1 MGRRAFRTSL
11 AAAATAWVVLLP
23 SAALAQS
30 AISGVVRDSGGGIL
44 PGVSVQAS
52 SPALI
57 ERTREAVTDE
67 QGRYTVGELRPGL
80 YTVTFALAG
89 FTTLVRSGME
99 LPSNFIAT
107 VNVELK
113 VGALEESVTV
123 TGGAPIVDVQSAQ
136 HTAILKRELMDAI
149 PTGRTYA
156 QLGALAVGVKPN
168 GQAVGGAR
176 TATQQRL
183 LLHGMPATDN
193 TIDVDGMKMNSMYL
207 GGETQPNH
215 NDAMTQ
221 EVTVQTS
228 SPGAEVSAAGVHI
241 NLIPREGGNTYSGS
255 SFIGYTGSS
264 FQGHNL
270 TPELRAR
277 GLQQG
282 DAVDYVY
289 DANVAVGGPITRD
302 KLWFFG
308 SYRDIANANVIA
320 NSFYPDGRPGVYD
333 QRLYQGTVRLTSQLT
348 PRNKLTAFVDRP
360 IKNVP
365 HDYASGTDVLTAA
378 RRRTDVL
385 YYTTAVKW
393 TSTVTNKL
401 LLEAGWGG
409 TVNAINFIYQPDV
422 RKPRGSDAWYASA
435 SRQDIV
441 LNTRTTAS
449 VAEQHD
455 YPFLYM
461 LVSSASYVTGSHSF
475 KTGMQWR
482 YGPYWRDFDS
492 NADLVQRYRSGTPDS
507 VIVYNTPTHSREHL
521 NADLGFYVQDSW
533 KLRRLT
539 LNPGIRFEYF
549 SVSIEPRSIEPGRFV
564 GARQFPEVPNLPEWF
579 NLAPRF
585 GAVYDLTGDAKTALK
600 FGVNRYNKNDT
611 TNFTLRYNPAQLQS
625 DTRNWSDSNRDGIA
639 QDNEIG
645 PSNNVNFGAAP
656 PRHPDPNIKRQYN
669 IEYSLGV
676 DRELFSG
683 VSVTAAWYRRVFY
696 NLEKQIN
703 TLVSLSDY
711 AAFQTPSPLDGEPV
725 SIYNLNRAKQGLVD
739 LIDTTSTDRSKSRQ
753 TYDGLEL
760 SFSARLPRGGSAFG
774 GLSSERTMTVACEG
788 LSPQP
793 LVGTAATSWDPN
805 TFRYCDQSQLN
816 IPFRSDFKLAGAY
829 PIPLGLQVGANF
841 QSYAGAPLA
850 VNWAVPAS
858 VFPGGQR
865 TQSVTVNL
873 IAPGTAYLQRW
884 NQLDLSVRRIFTVRK
899 VRLDASLDVFNTL
912 NSNVVLSQNQN
923 FGTSLGAPLEIL
935 QPRLLRISTNM
946 KF

>member
-1 MGRRAFRTSL
+1 MGRQPFSASL
-11 AAAATAWVVLLP
+11 FAAAIAFVAIASTA
-23 SAALAQS
+23 SAQS
-30 AISGVVRDSGGGIL
+30 AISGLVRDSSGGIL
-44 PGVSVQAS
+44 PGVSVQAA

-57 ERTREAVTDE
+57 ERAREAVTDE
-67 QGRYTVGELRPGL
+67 QGRYTIVDLRPGL
-80 YTVTFALAG
+80 YKVTFALAG
-89 FTTLVRSGME
+89 FTTLVRDGID
-99 LPSNFIAT
+99 LPSNFTAT

-123 TGGAPIVDVQSAQ
+123 SGDSPIVDVQSVQ
-136 HTAILKRELMDAI
+136 HTAILKRDLIDAL

-168 GQAVGGAR
+168 TQAVGGAR

-183 LLHGMPATDN
+183 ILHGMPATDN

-241 NLIPREGGNTYSGS
+241 NLIPREGGNTFSGS
-255 SFIGYTGSS
+255 SFVGYTGSS

-270 TPELRAR
+270 TPELQQR
-277 GLQQG
+277 GLRQG

-289 DANVAVGGPITRD
+289 DVNVAAGGPIKRD

-308 SYRDIANANVIA
+308 SYRDIANANVVA

-333 QRLYQGTVRLTSQLT
+333 QRLYQFTVRLTSQLT
-348 PRNKLTAFVDRP
+348 PRNKLTAYIDRP

-393 TSTVTNKL
+393 TSMVTNKL
-401 LLEAGWGG
+401 LLEAGWGA
-409 TVNAINFIYQPDV
+409 TVNAINFIYQPGV
-422 RKPRGSDAWYASA
+422 RKPRGTADWFASG

-441 LNTRTTAS
+441 LNTRTTAA
-449 VAEQHD
+449 VPEQHD
-455 YPFLYM
+455 YPYLYM

-475 KTGMQWR
+475 KTGVQWR
-482 YGPYWRDFDS
+482 YGPYWRDFDA
-492 NADLVQRYRSGTPDS
+492 NADLVQRYRSGIPDS

-521 NADLGFYVQDSW
+521 NADLGFYAQDSW
-533 KLRRLT
+533 KIRRLT

-549 SVSIEPRSIEPGRFV
+549 SVSIEPKSIEPGRFV
-564 GARQFPEVPNLPEWF
+564 GFRQFPGMPNLPEWF
-579 NLAPRF
+579 DLAPRF
-585 GAVYDLTGDAKTALK
+585 GAVYDLTGDARTALK

-611 TNFTLRYNPAQLQS
+611 TNFTLRYNPASLQS
-625 DTRNWSDSNRDGIA
+625 DTRNWTDVNRDNIA

-645 PSNNVNFGAAP
+645 ASNNVNFGAAP
-656 PRHPDPNIKRQYN
+656 PRHADPNIKRQFN
-669 IEYSLGV
+669 IEYSVGV
-676 DRELFSG
+676 DREVLPG

-703 TLVSLSDY
+703 TLVGLSDY
-711 AAFQTPSPLDGEPV
+711 TAFQTPSPLDGEPV
-725 SIYNLNRAKQGLVD
+725 TIYNLNRSKQGLVD
-739 LIDTTSTDRSKSRQ
+739 LIDTTSTDRNKSRQ

-760 SFSARLPRGGSAFG
+760 SFSARLPRGASVFG
-774 GLSSERTMTVACEG
+774 GLSSERTIRVGCEG
-788 LSPQP
+788 LAPQP
-793 LVGTAATSWDPN
+793 LVGTAATTWDPN
-805 TFRYCDQSQLN
+805 TFRYCDQSQFD
-816 IPFRSDFKLAGAY
+816 IPFLSDFKLAGAY
-829 PIPLGLQVGANF
+829 SIPLGLQVGANF
-841 QSYAGAPLA
+841 QSYAGGPLA
-850 VNWAVPAS
+850 VNWAVPAN

-873 IAPGTAYLQRW
+873 IAPGTKYLKRW
-884 NQLDLSVRRIFTVRK
+884 NQLDLSLRRIFTVGK
-899 VRLDASLDVFNTL
+899 LRLDASLDVFNML
-912 NSNVVLSQNQN
+912 NSNVVLNENQN
-923 FGTSLGAPLEIL
+923 FGASLGAPLEIL
-935 QPRLLRISTNM
+935 QPRLFRISTNM

>member
-1 MGRRAFRTSL
+1 MGRRTFGTIIV
-11 AAAATAWVVLLP
+11 AAAIGFAAIP
-23 SAALAQS
+23 STVSAQS
-30 AISGVVRDSGGGIL
+30 AISGVVKDSGGGIL
-44 PGVSVQAS
+44 PGVTVQAA

-57 ERTREAVTDE
+57 ERVRDAVTDE
-67 QGRYTVGELRPGL
+67 QGRYTIVDLRPGL
-80 YTVTFALAG
+80 YKVTFALAG
-89 FTTLVRSGME
+89 FTTLVRDGID
-99 LPSNFIAT
+99 LPSNFTAT
-107 VNVELK
+107 VNVELNL
-113 VGALEESVTV
+113 GALEESVTV
-123 TGGAPIVDVQSAQ
+123 SGNSPIVDVQSAQ
-136 HTAILKRELMDAI
+136 HTAILKRELIDAI

-168 GQAVGGAR
+168 TQAVGGAR

-183 LLHGMPATDN
+183 LLHGMPAADN

-241 NLIPREGGNTYSGS
+241 NLIPREGGNAFSGS
-255 SFIGYTGSS
+255 GFVGYTGSS
-264 FQGHNL
+264 FQSNNL
-270 TPELRAR
+270 TPELQQK
-277 GLQQG
+277 GLRQG
-282 DAVDYVY
+282 DAADYVY
-289 DANVAVGGPITRD
+289 DVNAAAGGPIKRD
-302 KLWFFG
+302 RLWFFG

-333 QRLYQGTVRLTSQLT
+333 QRLYQFTVRLTSQLT
-348 PRNKLTAFVDRP
+348 PRNKLTAYIDRP

-422 RKPRGSDAWYASA
+422 RKPRGTADWFSSA

-441 LNTRTTAS
+441 LNTRTTAA
-449 VAEQHD
+449 VPEQHD

-549 SVSIEPRSIEPGRFV
+549 SVSIESKSIEPGRFV
-564 GARQFPEVPNLPEWF
+564 GFRQFPEVPKLPEWF
-579 NLAPRF
+579 NLAPRL
-585 GAVYDLTGDAKTALK
+585 GAVYDLTGDARTALK

-611 TNFTLRYNPAQLQS
+611 TNFTLRYNPASLQS
-625 DTRNWSDSNRDGIA
+625 DTRNWTDVNRDDIA

-656 PRHPDPNIKRQYN
+656 ARHADPNIKRQYN
-669 IEYSLGV
+669 VEYSVGV
-676 DRELFSG
+676 DRELFPG

-703 TLVSLSDY
+703 TLVGLSDY
-711 AAFQTPSPLDGEPV
+711 TAFQTPSPLNGEPV
-725 SIYNLNRAKQGLVD
+725 TIYNLNRAKQGLVD
-739 LIDTTSTDRSKSRQ
+739 LIDTTSTDRDTSRQ

-760 SFSARLPRGGSAFG
+760 SFSARLPRGASVFG
-774 GLSSERTMTVACEG
+774 GLSSDRTMTVACEG
-788 LSPQP
+788 LAPQP

-805 TFRYCDQSQLN
+805 TFRYCDQSQLD

-829 PIPLGLQVGANF
+829 PIPLGLQIGANF

-873 IAPGTAYLQRW
+873 IAPGTAYLKRW
-884 NQLDLSVRRIFTVRK
+884 NQLDLSLRRIFKAGRA
-899 VRLDASLDVFNTL
+899 RFDASLDVFNLL
-912 NSNVVLSQNQN
+912 NSNVVLNENQN
-923 FGTSLGAPLEIL
+923 FGASLGAPLEIL